1 MNRRLP
7 AASACPDLVVLY
19 PGADYLNVLAYRIGI
34 RLKTLLW
41 RERVQF
47 PAGVD
52 PFAELPSLLA
62 RHPLRLETPAALVAD
77 PASGGFLLL
86 RGHPDAHR
94 NQAWIAR
101 QLELA
106 LPYPATELHW
116 RTRAGATQVEIF
128 WLPKALVRSQTEAL
142 AGVGLRLDEIY
153 PRASLWR
160 AEAGKSPAQQPCL
173 LREADALHVFEG
185 IWVQR
190 STPLPADTHAATQA
204 QQLELLALATGA
216 AHVVRNAPAESEQAQ
231 AQRVLALWLDG
242 SDAIHPAS
250 GRWAGW
256 ASWRPMLTLT
266 AACVAVV
273 TVAAIGLGWLNATM
287 ETTLE
292 SLNREQRKLAPLEQ
306 KLAEMERS
314 VRSDRKYLAAA
325 KALDGSAPPLEAL
338 NRISAALPDKY
349 WIHHLQLKGETLELA
364 GRGGGD
370 DEVIRLLGKKGLEAS
385 AMESAKT
392 SPPADKS
399 GQDGFNIRLELSRQP
414 SGVKP

>member
-1 MNRRLP
+1 MSHRLP

-19 PGADYLNVLAYRIGI
+19 PGAGYLNVLAYRIGL

-41 RERVQF
+41 RERVQC

-62 RHPLRLETPAALVAD
+62 RHALRLETPAALVAD

-86 RGHPDAHR
+86 RGHPGAHR
-94 NQAWIAR
+94 DQVWIAR

-116 RTRAGATQVEIF
+116 RTRAGEGQVEIF
-128 WLPKALVRSQTEAL
+128 WLPKASVKSQTEAL
-142 AGVGLRLDEIY
+142 ARVGLRLDEIY

-160 AEAGKSPAQQPCL
+160 DEAGKSLAQQPCL
-173 LREADALHVFEG
+173 LQEADALHVFEG
-185 IWVQR
+185 VWVQR
-190 STPLPADTHAATQA
+190 STPLPTDTDAATRA
-204 QQLELLALATGA
+204 QQLELLALASGA
-216 AHVVRNAPAESEQAQ
+216 ARVVRNAPAESEQTL

-242 SDAIHPAS
+242 SDAIHPAV
-250 GRWAGW
+250 GRGAGW

-266 AACVAVV
+266 AACVALATIAV
-273 TVAAIGLGWLNATM
+273 IGLGWLNATM

-306 KLAEMERS
+306 KLSEMERS

-349 WIHHLQLKGETLELA
+349 WIHHLQFKGRTLELA
-364 GRGGGD
+364 GHGGGYE
-370 DEVIRLLGKKGLEAS
+370 EVIRLLGKKGLEANVMDS
-385 AMESAKT
+385 ANA

-399 GQDGFNIRLELSRQP
+399 SQDGFNIRLELDQP
-414 SGVKP
+414 PNGVKP